1 MDSTH
6 GPFVDGR
13 SYKVSEMDTKAVH
26 IGRRPKC
33 RRYPSIG
40 REVPK
45 AQRRLVALEASRLKA
60 GLLNEIS
67 IRPTLTHFL
76 VTFSLASYD
85 IWTYGD
91 GFLIQNQCVRDLLLP
106 ALPFRA

>member
-13 SYKVSEMDTKAVH
+13 SYRVSEMDTKAVH

-67 IRPTLTHFL
+67 IRPTLTRMSINS
-76 VTFSLASYD
+76 VSLHLLTSSLPRD
-85 IWTYGD
+85 IQFG
-91 GFLIQNQCVRDLLLP
+91 II
-106 ALPFRA
+106 